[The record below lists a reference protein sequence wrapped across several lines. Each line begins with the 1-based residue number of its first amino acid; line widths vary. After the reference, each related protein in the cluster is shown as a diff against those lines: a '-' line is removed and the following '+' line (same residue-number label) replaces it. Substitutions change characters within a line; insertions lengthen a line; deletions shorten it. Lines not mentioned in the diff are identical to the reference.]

1 MEILQNQKYINQCK
15 DSQNTESTSN
25 SGTFNMEQLR
35 KEIES
40 QILTGLHPP
49 SGLPPM
55 LVVNICWFI
64 WMLLRTLVGDIDYY
78 SMIEFLFAGS
88 FDVVGCFTFVVD
100 YLSDDI
106 LG

>member
-1 MEILQNQKYINQCK
+1 
-15 DSQNTESTSN
+15 
-25 SGTFNMEQLR
+25 
-35 KEIES
+35 
-40 QILTGLHPP
+40 
-49 SGLPPM
+49 
-55 LVVNICWFI
+55 
-64 WMLLRTLVGDIDYY
+64 MLLRTLVGDIDYY